1 MVKLIVID
9 LTKLQTLDADPK
21 AIKQNIQYRDLEL
34 SEDTTV
40 FFIIEESKETILYFP
55 QGTVSLLL
63 FYFALV

>member
-21 AIKQNIQYRDLEL
+21 AIKQNIQYRNLEL
-34 SEDTTV
+34 SEDATV
-40 FFIIEESKETILYFP
+40 FFIIEESKETISYFP

>member
-21 AIKQNIQYRDLEL
+21 AIKQNMQYRNLEL
-34 SEDTTV
+34 SEDATV

>member
-9 LTKLQTLDADPK
+9 LAKLQTLDADPK
-21 AIKQNIQYRDLEL
+21 AIKQNIQYRNLEL
-34 SEDTTV
+34 SEDAIV

-63 FYFALV
+63 FYFALG

>member
-21 AIKQNIQYRDLEL
+21 AIKQNIQYRNLEL
-34 SEDTTV
+34 SEDATV

>member
-21 AIKQNIQYRDLEL
+21 AIKQNMQYQNLEL
-34 SEDTTV
+34 SEDATV

>member
-34 SEDTTV
+34 SEDATV